1 MPKKILTIFGTRPE
15 SIKMAPII
23 NLLETDNRF
32 LSKVC
37 VTGQHREML
46 DQVLR
51 LFKITPDYDL
61 NLMKENQ
68 TIEQIFT
75 EIVMGLSPVI
85 DDYQPD
91 IILVHG
97 DTITSFGAS
106 LISYFKKVKVGH
118 VEAGLRTGDIYS
130 PWPEEGNRKLT
141 AVVSNIHFA
150 PTRKSKDNLIK
161 EKYSNSSIHITGNT
175 VIDALFLAVDIIKK
189 DKKLNVQLKNEFS
202 FLRKNHKMILVT
214 AHRRES
220 FGSGIKNICNALKEI
235 AIRNP
240 KLDIVYPVHPNPNIN
255 KTVYGVLSEV
265 NNVHLIEPVE
275 YVQFVYLMKESYFIM
290 TDSGGIQEEAP
301 SLGKP
306 VLVLR
311 DLTERPEAVKAGCIS
326 LIGTDKENI
335 INKAQELLTNKKIY
349 EKMSKQN
356 NPFGDGKASSK
367 IINILNNET

>member
-15 SIKMAPII
+15 SIKMAPVI